1 MLYNTSE
8 APLGAI
14 LLAVLQ
20 MNDIEESLFQ
30 TLNEIVEKKDMRV
43 VNINISGL
51 AKSPSIQII
60 IDSIQGVS
68 LDDCSFVSKLTDDI
82 IKVNGYYSDDYN
94 LEVSSPGINRQLF
107 SLDDFRLYKNSMVK
121 IKLKKPINN
130 RKNILGI
137 IKVIKNENIILD
149 VDQEEI
155 KIDFKNIKK
164 ANIKE
169 I

>member
-1 MLYNTSE
+1 
-8 APLGAI
+8 
-14 LLAVLQ
+14 

-107 SLDDFRLYKNSMVK
+107 SLDDFRLYESSMVK

-137 IKVIKNENIILD
+137 IKTIKSENII
-149 VDQEEI
+149 VDMNEEEI
-155 KIDFKNIKK
+155 EIEFKNIKK

-169 I
+169 V

>member
-30 TLNEIVEKKDMRV
+30 ALNEIVEKKDMRV

>member
-30 TLNEIVEKKDMRV
+30 ALNEIVEKKDMRV

-149 VDQEEI
+149 ADQEEI

>member
-30 TLNEIVEKKDMRV
+30 ALNEIVEKKDMRV
-43 VNINISGL
+43 VNISIGGL

-68 LDDCSFVSKLTDDI
+68 LDDCSFVSKVTDDI
-82 IKVNGYYSDDYN
+82 IKVNGYYNDDYN

-107 SLDDFRLYKNSMVK
+107 TLDDFRLYKNSMVK
-121 IKLKKPINN
+121 IKLKKSVNN
-130 RKNILGI
+130 QKNILG
-137 IKVIKNENIILD
+137 KIKNIKIENIIIDLG
-149 VDQEEI
+149 QEEI
-155 KIDFKNIKK
+155 EIEFKNIKK

>member
-30 TLNEIVEKKDMRV
+30 ALNEIVEKKDMRV
-43 VNINISGL
+43 VNISIGGL
-51 AKSPSIQII
+51 TKRPSIQII

-68 LDDCSFVSKLTDDI
+68 LDDCSFVSKVTDDI
-82 IKVNGYYSDDYN
+82 IKVNGYYDDDYN

-107 SLDDFRLYKNSMVK
+107 TLDDFRLYINSMVK
-121 IKLKKPINN
+121 IKLKKSVNN
-130 RKNILGI
+130 QKNILG
-137 IKVIKNENIILD
+137 KIKNIKIENIIIDLG
-149 VDQEEI
+149 QEEI
-155 KIDFKNIKK
+155 EIEFKNIKK

>member
-14 LLAVLQ
+14 LLAILK

-30 TLNEIVEKKDMRV
+30 ALNEIVEKKDMRV
-43 VNINISGL
+43 ININISGL

-68 LDDCSFVSKLTDDI
+68 LDDCSFVSKLTNDI

-94 LEVSSPGINRQLF
+94 LEVSSPGVNRQLF
-107 SLDDFRLYKNSMVK
+107 SLDDFRLYENSMVK

-130 RKNILGI
+130 QKNILGI
-137 IKVIKNENIILD
+137 IKVIKSENII
-149 VDQEEI
+149 VDMGEEEI
-155 KIDFKNIKK
+155 EIEFKNIKK

>member
-14 LLAVLQ
+14 LLAILK

-30 TLNEIVEKKDMRV
+30 ALNEIVEKKDMRV
-43 VNINISGL
+43 ININISGL

-68 LDDCSFVSKLTDDI
+68 LDDCSFVSKLTNDI

-94 LEVSSPGINRQLF
+94 LEVSSPGVNRQLF
-107 SLDDFRLYKNSMVK
+107 SLDDFRLYENSMVK

-137 IKVIKNENIILD
+137 IKVIKSENII
-149 VDQEEI
+149 VDIDEEEI
-155 KIDFKNIKK
+155 EIEFKNIKK

>member
-1 MLYNTSE
+1 
-8 APLGAI
+8 
-14 LLAVLQ
+14 LAVLQ

-30 TLNEIVEKKDMRV
+30 ALNEIVEKKDMRV
-43 VNINISGL
+43 VNISISGL

>member
-1 MLYNTSE
+1 MLYNTPE

-14 LLAVLQ
+14 LLAVLK

-30 TLNEIVEKKDMRV
+30 ALNEIVEKKDMKV
-43 VNINISGL
+43 VNISIGGL

-60 IDSIQGVS
+60 IDSIQGIS

-82 IKVNGYYSDDYN
+82 IKVNGYYADDYN

-107 SLDDFRLYKNSMVK
+107 TLDDFRLYENSMVK
-121 IKLKKPINN
+121 IKLKKPVNN

-137 IKVIKNENIILD
+137 IKNIKNENIIINIE
-149 VDQEEI
+149 QEEI
-155 KIDFKNIKK
+155 EIEFKNIKK

>member
-14 LLAVLQ
+14 LLAILK

-30 TLNEIVEKKDMRV
+30 ALNEIVEKKDMRV

>member
-30 TLNEIVEKKDMRV
+30 ALNEIVEKKDMRV
-43 VNINISGL
+43 VNISIGGL

-68 LDDCSFVSKLTDDI
+68 LDDCSFVSKVTDDI
-82 IKVNGYYSDDYN
+82 IKVNGYYNDDYN

-107 SLDDFRLYKNSMVK
+107 TLDDFRLYKNSMVK
-121 IKLKKPINN
+121 IKLKKSVNN
-130 RKNILGI
+130 QKNILG
-137 IKVIKNENIILD
+137 KIKNIKTENIIID
-149 VDQEEI
+149 MGQEEI
-155 KIDFKNIKK
+155 EIEFKNIKK

>member
-30 TLNEIVEKKDMRV
+30 ALNEIVEKKDMRV
-43 VNINISGL
+43 VNISIGGL

-68 LDDCSFVSKLTDDI
+68 LDDCSFVSKVTDDI
-82 IKVNGYYSDDYN
+82 IKVNGYYNDDYN

-107 SLDDFRLYKNSMVK
+107 TLDDFRLYKNSMVK
-121 IKLKKPINN
+121 IKLKKSVNN
-130 RKNILGI
+130 QKNILG
-137 IKVIKNENIILD
+137 KIKNIKIENIIID
-149 VDQEEI
+149 MGQEEI
-155 KIDFKNIKK
+155 EIEFKNIKK

>member
-1 MLYNTSE
+1 
-8 APLGAI
+8 
-14 LLAVLQ
+14 
-20 MNDIEESLFQ
+20 
-30 TLNEIVEKKDMRV
+30 
-43 VNINISGL
+43 L

>member
-14 LLAVLQ
+14 LLAILK

-30 TLNEIVEKKDMRV
+30 ALNEIVEKKDMRV

-82 IKVNGYYSDDYN
+82 IKVNGYYNDDYN

-107 SLDDFRLYKNSMVK
+107 TLDDFRLYKNSMVK
-121 IKLKKPINN
+121 IKLKKSVNN
-130 RKNILGI
+130 QKNILG
-137 IKVIKNENIILD
+137 KIKNIKIDNITID
-149 VDQEEI
+149 MGQEEI
-155 KIDFKNIKK
+155 DIEFKNIKK

>member
-1 MLYNTSE
+1 
-8 APLGAI
+8 
-14 LLAVLQ
+14 
-20 MNDIEESLFQ
+20 MNDIEENLFQ
-30 TLNEIVEKKDMRV
+30 ALNEIVEKKDMRV

-107 SLDDFRLYKNSMVK
+107 SLDDFRLYESSMVK

-130 RKNILGI
+130 RKNILGM
-137 IKVIKNENIILD
+137 IKAIKSENII
-149 VDQEEI
+149 VDMNEEEI
-155 KIDFKNIKK
+155 EIEFKNIKK

-169 I
+169 V

>member
-30 TLNEIVEKKDMRV
+30 ALNEIVEKKDMRV

-107 SLDDFRLYKNSMVK
+107 SLDDFRLYESSMVK

-137 IKVIKNENIILD
+137 IKTIKSENII
-149 VDQEEI
+149 VDMNEEEI
-155 KIDFKNIKK
+155 EIEFKNIKK

-169 I
+169 V

>member
-1 MLYNTSE
+1 
-8 APLGAI
+8 
-14 LLAVLQ
+14 
-20 MNDIEESLFQ
+20 
-30 TLNEIVEKKDMRV
+30 MRV
-43 VNINISGL
+43 VNISISGL

-82 IKVNGYYSDDYN
+82 IKVNGYYSDEYN

>member
-30 TLNEIVEKKDMRV
+30 ALNEIVEKKDMRV
-43 VNINISGL
+43 VNISIGGL
-51 AKSPSIQII
+51 TKRPSIQII

-68 LDDCSFVSKLTDDI
+68 LDDCSFVSKVTDDI
-82 IKVNGYYSDDYN
+82 IKVNGYYDDDYN

-107 SLDDFRLYKNSMVK
+107 TLDDFRLYKNSMVK
-121 IKLKKPINN
+121 IKLKKSVNN
-130 RKNILGI
+130 QKNILG
-137 IKVIKNENIILD
+137 KIKNIKIENIIID
-149 VDQEEI
+149 IGQEEI
-155 KIDFKNIKK
+155 EIEFKNIKK

>member
-1 MLYNTSE
+1 LLYNTSE

-30 TLNEIVEKKDMRV
+30 ALNEIVEKKDMRV
-43 VNINISGL
+43 VNISIGGL

-60 IDSIQGVS
+60 IDSAQGVS
-68 LDDCSFVSKLTDDI
+68 LDDCSFVSKVTDDI
-82 IKVNGYYSDDYN
+82 IKVNGYYNDDYN

-107 SLDDFRLYKNSMVK
+107 TLDDFRLYKNSMVK
-121 IKLKKPINN
+121 IKLKKSVNN
-130 RKNILGI
+130 QKNILG
-137 IKVIKNENIILD
+137 KIKNIKTENIIID
-149 VDQEEI
+149 MDQEEI
-155 KIDFKNIKK
+155 EIEFKNIKK

>member
-30 TLNEIVEKKDMRV
+30 ALNEIVEKKDMRV
-43 VNINISGL
+43 VNISISGL

-107 SLDDFRLYKNSMVK
+107 SLDDFLLYKNSMVK

-149 VDQEEI
+149 VYQEEI

>member
-1 MLYNTSE
+1 
-8 APLGAI
+8 
-14 LLAVLQ
+14 

-107 SLDDFRLYKNSMVK
+107 SLDDFRLYESSMVK

-130 RKNILGI
+130 RKNILGM
-137 IKVIKNENIILD
+137 IKAIKSENII
-149 VDQEEI
+149 VDMNEEEI
-155 KIDFKNIKK
+155 EIEFKNIKK

-169 I
+169 V

>member
-30 TLNEIVEKKDMRV
+30 ALNEIVEKKDMRV
-43 VNINISGL
+43 VNISISGL

-107 SLDDFRLYKNSMVK
+107 SLDDFLLYKNSMVK

-137 IKVIKNENIILD
+137 IKVIKKENSILD
-149 VDQEEI
+149 ADQEEI

>member
-30 TLNEIVEKKDMRV
+30 ALNEIVEKKDMRV
-43 VNINISGL
+43 VNISIGGL

-68 LDDCSFVSKLTDDI
+68 LDDCSFVSKVTDDI
-82 IKVNGYYSDDYN
+82 IKINGYYNDDYN

-107 SLDDFRLYKNSMVK
+107 TLDDFRLYKNSMVK
-121 IKLKKPINN
+121 IKLKKSVNN
-130 RKNILGI
+130 QKNILG
-137 IKVIKNENIILD
+137 KIKNIKIENIIID
-149 VDQEEI
+149 MGQEEI
-155 KIDFKNIKK
+155 EIEFKNIKK

>member
-20 MNDIEESLFQ
+20 MNDNEESLFQ
-30 TLNEIVEKKDMRV
+30 ALNEIVEKKDMRV
-43 VNINISGL
+43 ININISGL

-60 IDSIQGVS
+60 IDSIQGVN

-94 LEVSSPGINRQLF
+94 LEVSSPGVNRQLF
-107 SLDDFRLYKNSMVK
+107 SLDDFRLYENSMVK

-137 IKVIKNENIILD
+137 IKVIKSENII
-149 VDQEEI
+149 VDMGEEEI
-155 KIDFKNIKK
+155 EIEFKNIKK

>member
-14 LLAVLQ
+14 LLAILK

-30 TLNEIVEKKDMRV
+30 ALNEIVEKKDMRV
-43 VNINISGL
+43 VNINISGV

-68 LDDCSFVSKLTDDI
+68 LDDCSFVSKLTNDI

-94 LEVSSPGINRQLF
+94 LEVSSPGVNRQLF
-107 SLDDFRLYKNSMVK
+107 SLDDFRLYENSMVK

-130 RKNILGI
+130 QKNILGI
-137 IKVIKNENIILD
+137 IKVIKSENII
-149 VDQEEI
+149 VDIGEEEI
-155 KIDFKNIKK
+155 EIEFKNIKK

>member
-1 MLYNTSE
+1 LLYNTSE

-30 TLNEIVEKKDMRV
+30 ALNEIVEKKDMRV
-43 VNINISGL
+43 VNISIGGL
-51 AKSPSIQII
+51 TKRPSIQII

-68 LDDCSFVSKLTDDI
+68 LDDCSFVSKVTDDI
-82 IKVNGYYSDDYN
+82 IKVNGYYDDDYN

-107 SLDDFRLYKNSMVK
+107 TLDDFRLYINSMVK
-121 IKLKKPINN
+121 IKLKKSVNN
-130 RKNILGI
+130 QKNILG
-137 IKVIKNENIILD
+137 KIKNIKIENIIID
-149 VDQEEI
+149 IGQEEI
-155 KIDFKNIKK
+155 EIEFKNIKK

>member
-1 MLYNTSE
+1 MLYNTPE

-14 LLAVLQ
+14 LLAVLK

-30 TLNEIVEKKDMRV
+30 ALNEIVEKKDMRV
-43 VNINISGL
+43 VNISIGGL
-51 AKSPSIQII
+51 TKRPSIQII

-68 LDDCSFVSKLTDDI
+68 LDDCSFVSKVTDDI
-82 IKVNGYYSDDYN
+82 IKVNGYYDDDYN

-107 SLDDFRLYKNSMVK
+107 TLDDFRLYINSMVK
-121 IKLKKPINN
+121 IKLKKSVNN
-130 RKNILGI
+130 QKNILG
-137 IKVIKNENIILD
+137 KIKNIKIENIIID
-149 VDQEEI
+149 IGQEEI
-155 KIDFKNIKK
+155 EIEFKNIKK

>member
-30 TLNEIVEKKDMRV
+30 ALNEIVEKKDMRV
-43 VNINISGL
+43 VNISISGL

-94 LEVSSPGINRQLF
+94 LEVSSPRSEG
-107 SLDDFRLYKNSMVK
+107 V
-121 IKLKKPINN
+121 
-130 RKNILGI
+130 
-137 IKVIKNENIILD
+137 V
-149 VDQEEI
+149 
-155 KIDFKNIKK
+155 
-164 ANIKE
+164 
-169 I
+169 